1 MSLKNVNN
9 VLIWH
14 LKSKKAKVA
23 KYYHTSRRFYV
34 IWKHHLNMINLIKHT
49 CFLVCHTTPP
59 WQSALC
65 VAATTASPAS
75 SADDDGHDDVV
86 VCACVHLH
94 WHTVSYF
101 SGHRLDTG
109 NHKANDVR
117 YVHSVNMSSYARD
130 RLGQWGSGDGVSP
143 STLSGLDRL
152 RHPGV
157 TKVWDCFVDNL
168 LLVTWWNSTRALDD
182 VATLLL
188 TKHEPVRCGFFR
200 AC

>member
-1 MSLKNVNN
+1 LP
-9 VLIWH
+9 
-14 LKSKKAKVA
+14 
-23 KYYHTSRRFYV
+23 YHPAMA
-34 IWKHHLNMINLIKHT
+34 I
-49 CFLVCHTTPP
+49 
-59 WQSALC
+59 SALC
-65 VAATTASPAS
+65 CCNDGVAGVISWWWRPRWRRCLRLRPPPLT
-75 SADDDGHDDVV
+75 HRFIFY
-86 VCACVHLH
+86 
-94 WHTVSYF
+94 YF